1 MVSYSQLF
9 PFLYGLWGLIP
20 THRPLWGQ
28 RSLIWVRMGYRSVA
42 YRYRIMDPIYGLRI
56 LFMELR
62 VVPEHSFL
70 KTKQKTQKLIFTLT
84 PRGPIVNPK

>member
-1 MVSYSQLF
+1 MGTKKSDMGS
-9 PFLYGLWGLIP
+9 
-20 THRPLWGQ
+20 
-28 RSLIWVRMGYRSVA
+28 MGYRSVA
-42 YRYRIMDPIYGLRI
+42 YRYRIILGLRI

-84 PRGPIVNPK
+84 PRGPL